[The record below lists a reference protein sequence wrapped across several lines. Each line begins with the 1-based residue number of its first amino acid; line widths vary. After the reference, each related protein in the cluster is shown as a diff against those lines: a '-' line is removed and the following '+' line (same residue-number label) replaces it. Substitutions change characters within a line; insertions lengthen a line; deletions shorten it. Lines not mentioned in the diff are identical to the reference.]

1 MGAAAVKEKEQIAAK
16 AKQAEEDAKKLKEEN
31 DAKEKKVQELM
42 EQSTQKAEEN
52 RKLADRSNVQV
63 VQSPSQSLKANE
75 IRGSIN
81 TPTRPRV
88 GRENLQSPAVNVS
101 PRRSINKRKLA
112 ESSIREKMSSEEEW
126 QIYQNTLKQALGT
139 IGKQIIVRNPNNKE
153 RSLQQLEKFLKINA
167 GDDGQLDVKEFRD
180 SLRDFNV
187 SLNED
192 HIKLVM
198 LHFDY
203 DKDKTVGVSEVM
215 KGIRD
220 SLIAWGDS
228 SRSSSPKLGLQTK
241 TDDDSG
247 LGPLPPW
254 ITKVKASSGRYY
266 YKNHNAKTT
275 SWTDPRLGAVAGGGL
290 NAVRNKRG

>member
-1 MGAAAVKEKEQIAAK
+1 MCTWWTSFVGSKIVSF
-16 AKQAEEDAKKLKEEN
+16 KK
-31 DAKEKKVQELM
+31 
-42 EQSTQKAEEN
+42 
-52 RKLADRSNVQV
+52 SN
-63 VQSPSQSLKANE
+63 LN
-75 IRGSIN
+75 
-81 TPTRPRV
+81 
-88 GRENLQSPAVNVS
+88 
-101 PRRSINKRKLA
+101 
-112 ESSIREKMSSEEEW
+112 
-126 QIYQNTLKQALGT
+126 
-139 IGKQIIVRNPNNKE
+139 
-153 RSLQQLEKFLKINA
+153 
-167 GDDGQLDVKEFRD
+167 
-180 SLRDFNV
+180 FNV

-203 DKDKTVGVSEVM
+203 DKDKTVSVSEVM

-266 YKNHNAKTT
+266 YKNHNTKTKIEKEVDQMVILT
-275 SWTDPRLGAVAGGGL
+275 PAFSNVFGAP
-290 NAVRNKRG
+290 

>member
-1 MGAAAVKEKEQIAAK
+1 MFFTYTG
-16 AKQAEEDAKKLKEEN
+16 
-31 DAKEKKVQELM
+31 
-42 EQSTQKAEEN
+42 
-52 RKLADRSNVQV
+52 NVQV

-101 PRRSINKRKLA
+101 PRRSINKRTLEKQAANKRKLA

-187 SLNED
+187 SLN
-192 HIKLVM
+192 
-198 LHFDY
+198 
-203 DKDKTVGVSEVM
+203 
-215 KGIRD
+215 
-220 SLIAWGDS
+220 
-228 SRSSSPKLGLQTK
+228 
-241 TDDDSG
+241 DDFFS
-247 LGPLPPW
+247 
-254 ITKVKASSGRYY
+254 
-266 YKNHNAKTT
+266 
-275 SWTDPRLGAVAGGGL
+275 
-290 NAVRNKRG
+290 